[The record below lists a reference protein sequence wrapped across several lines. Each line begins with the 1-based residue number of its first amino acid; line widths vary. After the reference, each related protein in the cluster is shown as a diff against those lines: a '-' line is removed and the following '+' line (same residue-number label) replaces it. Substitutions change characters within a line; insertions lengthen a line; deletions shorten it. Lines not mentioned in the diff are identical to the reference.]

1 MSVKKPSQ
9 PADNYIKDERR
20 RETLEKRGGG
30 GGGRSA
36 FSPFSRWP
44 SVVRVHRLLHGLS
57 YTLSR
62 ARGGKS
68 ETQNG
73 PSIQEVG
80 TWIKSERGQ
89 RLGDRAISDL
99 ERGGSGR
106 YRPRSP
112 LLVTLP
118 RSVVSY
124 NGFLACPSSHP
135 NSYIPDYAWPR
146 SANNRSGD
154 LAKVGKSFEVGF
166 FLPSLLPSFLPS
178 FLSSFVSFFLP
189 FFLENLSRLAGYLF
203 LPFFLSSF
211 LLGKSFEVGEISL
224 PSFLPSFLPFFL
236 SSFLLGKSFEIGG
249 ISLPSFLSSFLP
261 S

>member
-20 RETLEKRGGG
+20 RETLEKRG